1 MTFWARILRGQMTC
15 ILRWLWTCGG
25 AEHEEEESEK
35 FDKKDEENEDECNK
49 SKVKRKYEIDND
61 DCVDVSDEEYET
73 EVNEFYVWY
82 SKKLKERRHLKVD
95 ERSNEFYRTECVEDK
110 DDMNDEM

>member
-15 ILRWLWTCGG
+15 ILRWLWTCG

-61 DCVDVSDEEYET
+61 DCVDVTDEEYET
-73 EVNEFYVWY
+73 EVNEFNVWY

-95 ERSNEFYRTECVEDK
+95 DKRSNEFYRTECVEDK

>member
-15 ILRWLWTCGG
+15 ILRWLWTCG

-61 DCVDVSDEEYET
+61 DCVDVTDEEYET
-73 EVNEFYVWY
+73 EVNEFNVWY
-82 SKKLKERRHLKVD
+82 SKKLKERRQLKVD
-95 ERSNEFYRTECVEDK
+95 ERSNEFYRTEYVEDK